1 MIRLRNLLISF
12 FLILLRYISP
22 EISSKL
28 SLEGIKLIHS
38 INNKSFNPKLI
49 KTSEEIIFKKLRFKN
64 YLGLAAGLDKK
75 GNYFNSLGSM
85 GFSFIEVGTFTPQP
99 QLGNNLPRIKRFKDS
114 NSLINRLGFN
124 NPGIIQG
131 MNNIQKNI
139 QNYQGIL
146 GISIGKNKNT
156 SLEDAHKDYVFCLQK
171 AFNLADYIAI
181 NISSPNTK
189 NLRKLSS
196 EGYIEDLLKNIYR
209 ESKNLEKVY
218 KKKVPLFL
226 KLSPDENESNL
237 KSIIRTSDELGIEGF
252 IISNTTYGN
261 YQGMH
266 GGISGELLRDKSLE
280 LLRKTTNLIGKESLI
295 VASGG
300 ISNKNDLEERLDN
313 GAKLVQ
319 IYTSFIYK
327 GPQIVEELLN

>member
-114 NSLINRLGFN
+114 NSLINRLGLN
-124 NPGIIQG
+124 NPETIR
-131 MNNIQKNI
+131 NDNIQKIFKIIKGFGN
-139 QNYQGIL
+139 N
-146 GISIGKNKNT
+146 IGKNKNT

-171 AFNLADYIAI
+171 FNLADYIAI

-189 NLRKLSS
+189 
-196 EGYIEDLLKNIYR
+196 I
-209 ESKNLEKVY
+209 
-218 KKKVPLFL
+218 
-226 KLSPDENESNL
+226 
-237 KSIIRTSDELGIEGF
+237 
-252 IISNTTYGN
+252 
-261 YQGMH
+261 
-266 GGISGELLRDKSLE
+266 
-280 LLRKTTNLIGKESLI
+280 
-295 VASGG
+295 
-300 ISNKNDLEERLDN
+300 
-313 GAKLVQ
+313 
-319 IYTSFIYK
+319 
-327 GPQIVEELLN
+327 